1 MGWLSK
7 HEQHFRV
14 APKSED
20 ELLEQVKHLI
30 ELMMLL
36 NTLTNHGLRGEP
48 ISTLT
53 ERAIK
58 YGEEFDWH
66 QLAAFDAS
74 AATVIAMVADFFVAR
89 NLTPPLDLDYIRSLH
104 SIGFFEGMD
113 RIPFRE
119 MDLSYCLS
127 LIISPEFFKQLP
139 AEFMNTTF
147 GLRQHLARY
156 MVDDLYSL
164 THAVFYLTDFGR
176 RQLAGLDNETVVRLK
191 RELVAL
197 TAAMLRADNIDVL
210 GELLLCW
217 LFCAIDDTPLHR
229 IVFRKS
235 MERMLSATHPDG
247 QVVPVLKM
255 MPRAQAGETA
265 FDDVYHTTLVSGMLY
280 SLAAKEMPYVH

>member
-1 MGWLSK
+1 MQGVWRFRRQSCSVEILRPSATEPNGYPSNLNAFQRFLNGLCSYIDPRRPAIQSLESFLLKRKVKHGASLTLGWLSK

-20 ELLEQVKHLI
+20 ELLAQVKHLI

-104 SIGFFEGMD
+104 NIGFFEGMD

-147 GLRQHLARY
+147 GLRQHLAR
-156 MVDDLYSL
+156 
-164 THAVFYLTDFGR
+164 
-176 RQLAGLDNETVVRLK
+176 
-191 RELVAL
+191 
-197 TAAMLRADNIDVL
+197 
-210 GELLLCW
+210 
-217 LFCAIDDTPLHR
+217 
-229 IVFRKS
+229 
-235 MERMLSATHPDG
+235 
-247 QVVPVLKM
+247 
-255 MPRAQAGETA
+255 
-265 FDDVYHTTLVSGMLY
+265 
-280 SLAAKEMPYVH
+280 